1 MTAQQTPPTPEDIA
15 ARLPY
20 RPAVGIMLLNPRG
33 QVFVA
38 RRIDMDEEAWQMPQG
53 GIDPGETPEAAARRE
68 LYEEVG
74 TDRAELLA
82 ESRRWF
88 RYDLPV
94 ELVPRVWGGRFR
106 GQEQKWFAFLFTGED
121 RDININTAHP
131 EFADWKWTSFEDL
144 PRLIVPFKRPLYL
157 DLVEEFRY
165 LLQQFPKEA

>member
-1 MTAQQTPPTPEDIA
+1 MTARQTPPTPA
-15 ARLPY
+15 PPVARLPY

-74 TDRAELLA
+74 TDRAKLLA

-106 GQEQKWFAFLFTGED
+106 GQELKWFAFLFTGED
-121 RDININTAHP
+121 RDIDINTAHP
-131 EFADWKWTSFEDL
+131 EFADWKWTAFEDL